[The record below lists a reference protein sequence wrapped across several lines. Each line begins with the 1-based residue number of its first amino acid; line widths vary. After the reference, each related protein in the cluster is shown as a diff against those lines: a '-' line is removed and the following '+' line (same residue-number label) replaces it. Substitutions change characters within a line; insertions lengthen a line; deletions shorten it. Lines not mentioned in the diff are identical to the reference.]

1 MGRRFMYGPNSIS
14 VLKIRFLIILFLLGN
29 GIAKGQFSMNEFLS
43 DARNDV
49 RLYENKIKSEFLE
62 EKRYRSPIIHR
73 VEFRARTN
81 DFNITQDDYRL
92 RFSPTNPW
100 EISANKKYYAIEKN
114 SLIIDYQ
121 YALNKAIYKRY
132 NQIISF
138 FQISDEI
145 QYKEKEIIL
154 QQDQLKVLE
163 ATLGNSDFDIA
174 EYIKEKENLLNLSL
188 DLNDLLHT
196 KEKVEL
202 EIKSSF
208 RFSGNIEYD
217 VTSQFISYEQIKSIV
232 EIKSVISD
240 TVNNIH
246 IENLNRQITLDE
258 QRIVIEKA
266 EGRRNIGYIQA
277 EYDRFRGDDFDNH
290 FGVQVGV
297 RIPLTNAD
305 KPDLN
310 RRKLNVM
317 EDKADVVREK
327 TALEIQCDLLKLDLE
342 FLFSQY
348 ELISGEI
355 SNDNLLIL
363 LNLNQNIKAEDLL
376 EAQISILKMKKYEK
390 LIQWDVYKSFID
402 YLYYS
407 GKLIDI
413 PLKNYLSE
421 SLEEI

>member
-1 MGRRFMYGPNSIS
+1 MYGLYSIS
-14 VLKIRFLIILFLLGN
+14 MVKTRFLILLILLGN
-29 GIAKGQFSMNEFLS
+29 SIAKGQFSMNEFLS

-62 EKRYRSPIIHR
+62 EKRYRSPILHR

-81 DFNITQDDYRL
+81 DFNITQDDFRL
-92 RFSPTNPW
+92 RFNPTNPW
-100 EISANKKYYAIEKN
+100 EISANKKYYSLEKN

-132 NQIISF
+132 RQLISF
-138 FQISDEI
+138 FQLSDEI
-145 QYKEKEIIL
+145 LYKEKEIIL
-154 QQDQLKVLE
+154 QKNQLKILE
-163 ATLGNSDFDIA
+163 AALGNSDFDIT

-188 DLNDLLHT
+188 DLNDLNHT
-196 KEKVEL
+196 KQKIEH
-202 EIKSSF
+202 EIKTSF
-208 RFSGNIEYD
+208 SFSGNIE
-217 VTSQFISYEQIKSIV
+217 SNINHQLISYEQIKNIV
-232 EIKSVISD
+232 ELKSVISD
-240 TVNNIH
+240 TANNIH

-258 QRIVIEKA
+258 QRIVVEKA

-277 EYDRFRGDDFDNH
+277 EYDRLRGDDFDNH
-290 FGVQVGV
+290 FGVQIGV

-327 TALEIQCDLLKLDLE
+327 TALDVQCELLKLDLE
-342 FLFSQY
+342 FLFSQNQ
-348 ELISGEI
+348 LITGEI
-355 SNDNLLIL
+355 SNDNLLKL
-363 LNLNQNIKAEDLL
+363 LNQNQNIKPEDLL
-376 EAQISILKMKKYEK
+376 EAQKSILKMKKFEQ
-390 LIQWDVYKSFID
+390 LIQWDIYKSFID

-421 SLEEI
+421 NLEEI

>member
-1 MGRRFMYGPNSIS
+1 MFGLYSIS
-14 VLKIRFLIILFLLGN
+14 MVRARFLILLIFLGSS
-29 GIAKGQFSMNEFLS
+29 IAKGQFSMNEFLS

-62 EKRYRSPIIHR
+62 EKRYRSPILHR

-81 DFNITQDDYRL
+81 DFNITQDDFRL
-92 RFSPTNPW
+92 RFNPTNPW
-100 EISANKKYYAIEKN
+100 EISANKKYYSLEKN

-132 NQIISF
+132 NQLISF
-138 FQISDEI
+138 FQLSDEI
-145 QYKEKEIIL
+145 QYKKKEIIL
-154 QQDQLKVLE
+154 QQDQLKILE
-163 ATLGNSDFDIA
+163 AALNNSDFDIT

-188 DLNDLLHT
+188 DLNDLNHT
-196 KEKVEL
+196 KQKVEH

-208 RFSGNIEYD
+208 NYSGNIED
-217 VTSQFISYEQIKSIV
+217 NVNIQLISYEQIKNIV
-232 EIKSVISD
+232 ELKSVISD

-277 EYDRFRGDDFDNH
+277 EYDRLRGDDFDNH
-290 FGVQVGV
+290 FGVQIGV

-310 RRKLNVM
+310 RRKLNLM

-327 TALEIQCDLLKLDLE
+327 TTLDVQCELLKLDLE
-342 FLFSQY
+342 FLFNQY
-348 ELISGEI
+348 QLIIGEI
-355 SNDNLLIL
+355 SNDKLLVL
-363 LNLNQNIKAEDLL
+363 LNQNQNIKPEDLL
-376 EAQISILKMKKYEK
+376 EAQKSILKIKKYEK
-390 LIQWDVYKSFID
+390 LIQWDIYKSFID

-421 SLEEI
+421 GLEEI

>member
-1 MGRRFMYGPNSIS
+1 MCGLNSIS
-14 VLKIRFLIILFLLGN
+14 PLRIKILIVLILLSN
-29 GIAKGQFSMNEFLS
+29 GVARSQFSLNEFLS

-49 RLYENKIKSEFLE
+49 RLYENKIKSDFLE
-62 EKRYRSPIIHR
+62 QKPYRSPIIHR

-81 DFNITQDDYRL
+81 DFNITQDDFRL
-92 RFSPTNPW
+92 RFNPTNPA
-100 EISANKKYYAIEKN
+100 EIRANKKYY
-114 SLIIDYQ
+114 SLERNTLVIDYQ
-121 YALNKAIYKRY
+121 YALNKAIFKRY
-132 NQIISF
+132 HQIISF
-138 FQISDEI
+138 FQLSDEI
-145 QYKEKEIIL
+145 IYKRKEIIL
-154 QQDQLKVLE
+154 QNDQLKILE
-163 ATLGNSDFDIA
+163 AELGNSDFDIT

-188 DLNDLLHT
+188 ELNDLIHT
-196 KEKVEL
+196 KDKVEH

-208 RFSGNIEYD
+208 AFNGNIEVD
-217 VTSQFISYEQIKSIV
+217 INGQLITYEKIKDIV

-246 IENLNRQITLDE
+246 LENLNRQIMLDE
-258 QRIVIEKA
+258 QRNVIEKA

-290 FGVQVGV
+290 FGVQIGV

-327 TALEIQCDLLKLDLE
+327 TALDVQCELLKLDIK
-342 FLFSQY
+342 FLFSQNN
-348 ELISGEI
+348 LIKGEI
-355 SNDNLLIL
+355 SNDKLLIL
-363 LNLNQNIKAEDLL
+363 LNQNQNIKPEDLL
-376 EAQISILKMKKYEK
+376 EAQKSILKMKKYEK
-390 LIQWDVYKSFID
+390 LIQWDIYKSFID

-421 SLEEI
+421 NLEEI

>member
-1 MGRRFMYGPNSIS
+1 MYGLNSIS
-14 VLKIRFLIILFLLGN
+14 MLKIRILIILVLMGN
-29 GIAKGQFSMNEFLS
+29 SIARGQFSMNEFLS

-81 DFNITQDDYRL
+81 DFNITQDDFRL

-100 EISANKKYYAIEKN
+100 EISANKKYYSLEKN
-114 SLIIDYQ
+114 SLIVDYQ

-132 NQIISF
+132 YQIISF

-145 QYKEKEIIL
+145 QYKKKEIIL

-163 ATLGNSDFDIA
+163 AALGNSDFDIT

-188 DLNDLLHT
+188 DLNDLLHS

-202 EIKSSF
+202 EIKSAF
-208 RFSGNIEYD
+208 RFSGNIDYEINK
-217 VTSQFISYEQIKSIV
+217 QFISYEQIKNIV
-232 EIKSVISD
+232 ELKSLVSD

-246 IENLNRQITLDE
+246 IENLNRQIILDE
-258 QRIVIEKA
+258 QRLVIEKA
-266 EGRRNIGYIQA
+266 EGRRNIGFIQA
-277 EYDRFRGDDFDNH
+277 EYDRLRGDEFDNH
-290 FGVQVGV
+290 FGVQIGV

-310 RRKLNVM
+310 RRKLNVI

-327 TALEIQCDLLKLDLE
+327 SALDIQCELLKLDLE
-342 FLFSQY
+342 FLFSQNQ
-348 ELISGEI
+348 LITGEI
-355 SNDNLLIL
+355 SYDNLLIL
-363 LNLNQNIKAEDLL
+363 LNQNQNIKPEDLL
-376 EAQISILKMKKYEK
+376 EAQKSILKMKKYEK
-390 LIQWDVYKSFID
+390 LIQWDIYKSFID

>member
-1 MGRRFMYGPNSIS
+1 MCGPNSIS
-14 VLKIRFLIILFLLGN
+14 LLRIKCLLVLILLSN
-29 GIAKGQFSMNEFLS
+29 GVARSQFSLNEFLS

-62 EKRYRSPIIHR
+62 QKAYRSPIIHR

-92 RFSPTNPW
+92 RFNPTNPA
-100 EISANKKYYAIEKN
+100 EIRANKKYYSLERN

-121 YALNKAIYKRY
+121 YALNKAIFKRY
-132 NQIISF
+132 HQIISF
-138 FQISDEI
+138 FQLSDEI
-145 QYKEKEIIL
+145 AYKKKEIIL
-154 QQDQLKVLE
+154 QQDQLTILE
-163 ATLGNSDFDIA
+163 AALGNSDFDIT

-188 DLNDLLHT
+188 ELNDLFHN
-196 KEKVEL
+196 KDKFEH
-202 EIKSSF
+202 EIKSTF
-208 RFSGNIEYD
+208 AFSGNIESN
-217 VTSQFISYEQIKSIV
+217 TNSQFISYEQIKNIV
-232 EIKSVISD
+232 ELKSVISD

-327 TALEIQCDLLKLDLE
+327 TALDVQCELLKLDLE
-342 FLFSQY
+342 FLFSQNR
-348 ELISGEI
+348 LITGEI

-363 LNLNQNIKAEDLL
+363 LNQNQNIKPEDLL
-376 EAQISILKMKKYEK
+376 EAQKSILKMKKYEK
-390 LIQWDVYKSFID
+390 LIQWDIYKSFID

-407 GKLIDI
+407 GKLIDV

-421 SLEEI
+421 NLEEI

>member
-1 MGRRFMYGPNSIS
+1 MYGPNSIS

-92 RFSPTNPW
+92 RFNPTNPW
-100 EISANKKYYAIEKN
+100 EISANKKYYALEKN

-348 ELISGEI
+348 ELISREI

-363 LNLNQNIKAEDLL
+363 LNQNQNIKPEDLL